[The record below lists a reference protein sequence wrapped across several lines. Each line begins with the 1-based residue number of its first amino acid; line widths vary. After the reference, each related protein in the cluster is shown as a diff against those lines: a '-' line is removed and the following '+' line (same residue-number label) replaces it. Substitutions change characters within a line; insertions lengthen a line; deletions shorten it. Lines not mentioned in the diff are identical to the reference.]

1 MCIVIWFDLIFCP
14 ACLFFLLCVLVGAC
28 WYSPGL
34 IHLSCPMNYW
44 SILKV
49 ICSKNQGISRLLIFL
64 RWVACKR
71 LAHWHLALSPNCWTN
86 VTQATSS
93 SWPAMSQWSL
103 LGPIAI
109 RLNIERSVPN
119 PICQMRRGWVF
130 IMVGPV
136 AVSYCSRIYADVLF
150 ALTRAAEP
158 AIQPCEFHK
167 QFPRKLVCRIIS
179 FMMYGSF
186 GKEPFWQLPRIEKL
200 FRILLPRDRIHG
212 WELRSRMVLQKP
224 MESRKLF
231 LQVYPILSM

>member
-1 MCIVIWFDLIFCP
+1 MSRRPQAQADQQ
-14 ACLFFLLCVLVGAC
+14 CLNEAYWGLLQLGFKH
-28 WYSPGL
+28 WTF
-34 IHLSCPMNYW
+34 
-44 SILKV
+44 
-49 ICSKNQGISRLLIFL
+49 CSKPYLPDAA
-64 RWVACKR
+64 WVSV
-71 LAHWHLALSPNCWTN
+71 HHGWT
-86 VTQATSS
+86 
-93 SWPAMSQWSL
+93 
-103 LGPIAI
+103 
-109 RLNIERSVPN
+109 
-119 PICQMRRGWVF
+119 
-130 IMVGPV
+130 V

-212 WELRSRMVLQKP
+212 WELRSRMAFQKP